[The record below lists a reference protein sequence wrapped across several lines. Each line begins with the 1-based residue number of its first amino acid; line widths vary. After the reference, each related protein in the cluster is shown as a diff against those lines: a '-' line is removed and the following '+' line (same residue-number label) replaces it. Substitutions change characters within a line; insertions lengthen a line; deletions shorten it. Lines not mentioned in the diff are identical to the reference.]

1 MSVMDIQ
8 IDIQKMMCY
17 ELLKEIGKYKN
28 FYQKYKIILNIS
40 LKDKVFIDLF
50 MN

>member
-40 LKDKVFIDLF
+40 LKDKVFMNLF

>member
-1 MSVMDIQ
+1 MSITDIQ

-28 FYQKYKIILNIS
+28 FGGGSKS
-40 LKDKVFIDLF
+40 RLKKTG
-50 MN
+50 